1 MTEWMSSY
9 DYVNDLFIQSDIIKA
24 SYENS
29 YKSVGWTADIED
41 VSKLIITVLSKI
53 YMLIRV

>member
-1 MTEWMSSY
+1 MIWAPMTMLTICFF
-9 DYVNDLFIQSDIIKA
+9 NQILIIKA

-29 YKSVGWTADIED
+29 HKSVGWTADIED

-53 YMLIRV
+53 YKC